1 MRAAATRLVRD
12 ERAAMTLGE
21 RVVAVAAIA
30 FINAAFAMVVPWM
43 AVFAM
48 LASLPLLAVVVFR

>member
-1 MRAAATRLVRD
+1 MRLRAD
-12 ERAAMTLGE
+12 DRAAMTLGE

-43 AVFAM
+43 AVFAL
-48 LASLPLLAVVVFR
+48 LASLPLLTVVLFR